1 MKRMWNVAALGAVV
15 IIGLGTFA
23 IDSKASTAEWVLD
36 VKTDE
41 SVWENQKI
49 RAFYETGD
57 EVQEQ
62 FEISRSGSEVTTH
75 LNYVEEALK
84 QRERIDPTMR
94 KFFRQMT
101 NLSFTQSVRTKD
113 GYVGIGQKGNDEI
126 VLFRTE
132 GDDVR
137 TTAFPSD
144 VSGAVEVM
152 EGNWHGIFVQEN
164 GVHLIYRDG
173 YDSQAE
179 TKLAVFNEGATTIT
193 IEEIMVE
200 DGYISNVFGTSWF
213 YDENQMPTAVD
224 NRFLPVRVGT
234 YETITEE
241 GQTYTNET
249 ELPGVYAYDIEEK
262 RVVELKAEGDM
273 WNATVY
279 EDQLIALQEDGSEFV
294 VDLKTGQQS
303 TRQVIDGSI
312 GTTSYVGNQ
321 LYHVRPTKD
330 GAVIDVYE
338 DGKAISSAVVKA
350 TNDEAKALL
359 SNTEYYVE

>member
-1 MKRMWNVAALGAVV
+1 MKRMWNVAALGVVV

-84 QRERIDPTMR
+84 QREQIDPTMR
-94 KFFRQMT
+94 KFYRQMT
-101 NLSFTQSVRTKD
+101 NLSFTQLVRTND
-113 GYVGIGQKGNDEI
+113 GYVGIGQKGNEEI

-132 GDDVR
+132 GNDIA
-137 TTAFPSD
+137 TTTFPSN

-152 EGNWHGIFVQEN
+152 EGNWHGIFVQD
-164 GVHLIYRDG
+164 GRVHLIYRDG
-173 YDSQAE
+173 YDRQAA
-179 TKLAVFNEGATTIT
+179 TKLAVFDEGSTEIAT
-193 IEEIMVE
+193 EEITVE
-200 DGYISNVFGTSWF
+200 DGYISSVFGTSWF
-213 YDENQMPTAVD
+213 YDENRTPLSSD
-224 NRFLPVRVGT
+224 NRFLPVRLGT
-234 YETITEE
+234 YETITED

-249 ELPGVYAYDIEEK
+249 ERFGLYAYDIEEK

-273 WNATVY
+273 WDATVY
-279 EDQLIALQEDGSEFV
+279 EDQLIALQEDGTELV
-294 VDLKTGQQS
+294 VDLKTGKQS
-303 TRQVIDGSI
+303 TRQVIDGSV

-321 LYHVRPTKD
+321 LYHIRPTKD

-338 DGKAISSAVVKA
+338 DGKAISSAAVKA
-350 TNDEAKALL
+350 TNDEAKALV
-359 SNTEYYVE
+359 SNTEYYVQ